1 MYMLIEVV
9 VEALLGTVP
18 YPLAALTSDICTL
31 FAYNVFST
39 RWTPRGIRFAF
50 SMMLLCPMPLL
61 ALVTAIC
68 WDFASH
74 ASILHFAVDHYA

>member
-1 MYMLIEVV
+1 MLIEVV

-18 YPLAALTSDICTL
+18 YPLTALASDVRTL
-31 FAYNVFST
+31 FACNICST
-39 RWTPRGIRFAF
+39 RWTPRGIMFAF
-50 SMMLLCPMPLL
+50 SMMLLCPMPFL